1 MELRLTTLSEN
12 TALARPRGL
21 LAEWGLSILVEVDNL
36 KILLDTGQSI
46 STVHNAVALGIDLSQ
61 IDKIVLSHGH
71 YDHSGGLRQVLG
83 RVGEKIDV
91 IAHPEVWA
99 AKYAYNPNEGSYSYI
114 GIPFQREE
122 LESLGATFRLTCEPV
137 WLTENIVTSGEIPMV
152 TDYET
157 IDPGLCVKEGDE
169 FRHDPLGDDQALF
182 IKTEKGLVV
191 ILGCG
196 HRGVI
201 NTLRHAQKLTGMELI
216 HAVVGGT
223 HLIRASE
230 VQMELTI
237 AELKE
242 VGVQQLGLCHCTG
255 MGAATRLTQE
265 FGEGFLFNNVG
276 THITFDA

>member
-36 KILLDTGQSI
+36 RILLDTGQSI
-46 STVHNAVALGIDLSQ
+46 STVHNAVALGIALSQ

-71 YDHSGGLRQVLG
+71 YDHTGGLQQVLN
-83 RVGEKIDV
+83 RVRKEVEV

-114 GIPFQREE
+114 GIPLQREE
-122 LESLGATFRLTCEPV
+122 LESPGATFRLTREPV

-169 FRHDPLGDDQALF
+169 FLPDPLRDDQALF
-182 IKTEKGLVV
+182 IKTEQGLVV

-201 NTLRHAQKLTGMELI
+201 NTLRHAQKLTRMEPI
-216 HAVVGGT
+216 HTVVGGT

-242 VGVQQLGLCHCTG
+242 IGVQQLGPCHCTG
-255 MGAATRLTQE
+255 MGTATRLAQE
-265 FGEGFLFNNVG
+265 FGEGFFFNNAS
-276 THITFDA
+276 TSITFDA